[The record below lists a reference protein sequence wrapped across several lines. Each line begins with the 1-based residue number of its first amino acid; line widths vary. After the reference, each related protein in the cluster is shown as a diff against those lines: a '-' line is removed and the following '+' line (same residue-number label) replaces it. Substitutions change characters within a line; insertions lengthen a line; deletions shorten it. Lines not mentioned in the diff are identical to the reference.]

1 MTSYLQRGTLGIGAV
16 IRLAIVGVCLGFG
29 CGQGSSK
36 PSHLPPSVTEIPPY
50 RTTLV
55 QTWKP
60 LLPAVGLN
68 YPDPATVPD
77 LGVLVQGEGEPHLLR
92 DDFGAG
98 GGGAGSRISLLYFSH
113 MSDLH
118 VCDEE
123 SPLRMVNVD
132 APGPTQ
138 AADRPQGNLTVQVL
152 DAMIRTLNHF
162 SLERPYDFL
171 IDTGD
176 SADNDQ
182 WNELRW
188 VIDTM
193 DGQVVD
199 PDSGK
204 KDDPIP
210 GPANDYADPF
220 LAWGLD
226 PRVPW
231 YVVIGNHDGLFQGNL
246 VPDPRFNQI
255 AIGDTVFQGTRDGS
269 TPEAPIIHEGKIP
282 ADPDRRLVG
291 MNQNPRDFIEEFF
304 HTSSLPVG
312 HGFTQEG
319 REKGFGYY
327 SFDPVD
333 GIPIHFI
340 VLETYRRQG
349 GWAGSMDRN
358 QFENFL
364 IPELDRARTEK
375 KLVVLASHHTPGDF
389 LGSEVSGDELLAT
402 LSLYSN
408 IILHLIGHGHEN
420 KIIPRPGN
428 NPGNGYWEVEAASTV
443 DYPQQARIME
453 IVNNGNGT
461 GSIFST
467 VVDHDSPEGTLTY
480 RSRSLSLYDV
490 QTGGQTAGGEGHP
503 EDRNVEMIFKIPSE
517 MVDIV
522 NQSAGS
528 TRIESLTTL
537 MVEQVN

>member
-1 MTSYLQRGTLGIGAV
+1 MKRRQGIRGLFCLV
-16 IRLAIVGVCLGFG
+16 IVWGWIG
-29 CGQGSSK
+29 CGGGKGAGDVQ
-36 PSHLPPSVTEIPPY
+36 HLPAVGTEIPPY
-50 RTTLV
+50 STTLV
-55 QTWKP
+55 QTWTP
-60 LLPAVGLN
+60 LLPAVWLN
-68 YPDPATVPD
+68 YPDPATAPD
-77 LGVLVQGEGEPHLLR
+77 LGALIQSEGEPYIRR

-98 GGGAGSRISLLYFSH
+98 GGNPGERVSLIYFAH
-113 MSDLH
+113 LSDLH

-123 SPLRMVNVD
+123 SPLRMVNID

-138 AADRPQGNLTVQVL
+138 AADRPQHNLTVQGL
-152 DAMIRTLNHF
+152 DAMIRTLNQF
-162 SLERPYDFL
+162 SRERPYDFL
-171 IDTGD
+171 INTGD
-176 SADNDQ
+176 SVDNDQ

-188 VIDTM
+188 VIDTL

-220 LAWGLD
+220 QAWGLD

-231 YVVIGNHDGLFQGNL
+231 YVAIGNHDGLFQGNL

-255 AIGDTVFQGTRDGS
+255 AIGGTVFMGTRDGS
-269 TPEAPIIHEGKIP
+269 TPDAPIIHDGKIP
-282 ADPDRRLVG
+282 ADSDRRLVG
-291 MNQNPRDFIEEFF
+291 MNQSPRDFIEEFF
-304 HTSSLPVG
+304 HTNSLPVG
-312 HGFTQEG
+312 HGFTPAG
-319 REKGFGYY
+319 RERGFGYY

-333 GIPIHFI
+333 GTPVRFI
-340 VLETYRRQG
+340 VLETYRREG

-364 IPELDRARTEK
+364 IPELDRARAEK
-375 KLVVLASHHTPGDF
+375 KLVVIASHHTPGDF
-389 LGSEVSGDELLAT
+389 LGSEISGDELLST
-402 LSLYSN
+402 LSSYPN

-420 KIIPRPGN
+420 KIVPRPGS
-428 NPGNGYWEVEAASTV
+428 NPGEGYCEVEAPSTV

-461 GSIFST
+461 GSVFTT
-467 VVDHDSPEGTLTY
+467 VMDHNSPAGTLTY
-480 RSRSLSLYDV
+480 RARSLSLYDV
-490 QTGGQTAGGEGHP
+490 QTGGQTPGGEGHP
-503 EDRNVEMIFKIPSE
+503 EDRNVELIFKIPSE
-517 MVDIV
+517 MVDII

-537 MVEQVN
+537 MVEQTD